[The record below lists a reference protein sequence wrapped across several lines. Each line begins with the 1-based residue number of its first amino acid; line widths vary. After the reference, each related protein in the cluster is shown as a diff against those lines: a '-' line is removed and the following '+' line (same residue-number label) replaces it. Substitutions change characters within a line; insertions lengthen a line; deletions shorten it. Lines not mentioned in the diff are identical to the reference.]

1 MDTTIRMDI
10 RLTTHAKER
19 QADSSLELAW
29 IEAAVLRPD
38 WTIADPRRPGVTRS
52 FKRIAERGGRILR
65 VAHRPDGAGVLVLTA
80 FFDRG
85 AKP

>member
-1 MDTTIRMDI
+1 MKI

-19 QADSSLELAW
+19 QADSNLLLAW
-29 IEAAVLRPD
+29 IEAAVLQPD
-38 WTIADPRRPGVTRS
+38 WTVPDPRRPGVTRS
-52 FKRIAERGGRILR
+52 FKRIIGRDGRVLR
-65 VAHRPDGAGVLVLTA
+65 VAHRPDGADVLVLTA